1 MKILRAL
8 LTGVLGLAFIL
19 SFADSWRTRRSLS
32 QMTQEL
38 HQITDANDG
47 LRKTVGELTVAI
59 TQREQEIDRLH
70 SLPCKSPQEEQHG
83 LVPLPRSR
91 KKADRRQT
99 STKSVVQEQER
110 TRVSV
115 QEISIKCP
123 KETLQ
128 SEKGRVHTG
137 STLQGSKRP
146 NLLTRVCPP

>member
-8 LTGVLGLAFIL
+8 LTGVLGLAFIF

-32 QMTQEL
+32 QMTQEV

-47 LRKTVGELTVAI
+47 LRKTVGELAVTI
-59 TQREQEIDRLH
+59 TQREREIDRLH
-70 SLPCKSPQEEQHG
+70 SLPCKSPEEEQHG

-99 STKSVVQEQER
+99 STKPVGQEQEL
-110 TRVSV
+110 RVSV

-123 KETLQ
+123 KDTLQ

-146 NLLTRVCPP
+146 NLITRVCPP